1 MKLFAGKFRH
11 ILDIFTWWGLR
22 RKFWAHF
29 HDFCI
34 QKWSCFLQSSD
45 AFRRFPPCEVNN
57 RISGRIIT
65 IFAYTNK
72 AVCHEVQTDFGSFLR
87 TSFIEKFMTHH
98 LDFCVQK
105 RTCMLLSSDTFW
117 KFSPYEVY
125 EKSSGCIFKIYASI
139 NEAVFCEV
147 QTDFG
152 SSLPA
157 RFTEK
162 VDSTISPFMPPKMK
176 LFTVKVRCI
185 LEVFALQG

>member
-1 MKLFAGKFRH
+1 MKLFAVKFRH

-105 RTCMLLSSDTFW
+105 W
-117 KFSPYEVY
+117 
-125 EKSSGCIFKIYASI
+125 
-139 NEAVFCEV
+139 
-147 QTDFG
+147 
-152 SSLPA
+152 
-157 RFTEK
+157 
-162 VDSTISPFMPPKMK
+162 
-176 LFTVKVRCI
+176 
-185 LEVFALQG
+185 